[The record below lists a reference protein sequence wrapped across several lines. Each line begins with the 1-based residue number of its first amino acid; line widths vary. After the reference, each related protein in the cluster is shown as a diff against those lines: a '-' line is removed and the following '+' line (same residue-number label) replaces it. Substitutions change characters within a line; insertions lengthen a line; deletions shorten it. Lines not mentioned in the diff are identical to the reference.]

1 MEKFVAVKDEDFRYW
16 PGEYFNYWID
26 DSYYKLDKFGGSD
39 SRTFKDFF
47 KQFCEECFKTN
58 VDMAYFSK
66 SCPGFQVIRS
76 DRDAYTIILGS
87 IEYTVDYYT
96 AGDIESKEDYFIE
109 SDLYFNKS
117 ELCLNNK
124 KKNNSAESDVQQNHE
139 QNHKDKRFLELFVF
153 NIRNGFKV
161 MVVAKHI
168 WENIYTKKPT
178 KRNEHIKACI
188 EQAKWYKEN
197 CKCLFYNDEKAK
209 GDESEELCV
218 ALFIA
223 PIVCKQNERDK
234 RGDEEFYKN
243 GEETIIEL
251 NKTILEINKE
261 LGNNESNSGLITG
274 ILEWKNLNFNPYE
287 GTDDTISHTYIGAL
301 VLK

>member
-1 MEKFVAVKDEDFRYW
+1 MEKFVVVNGEDFSDW

-47 KQFCEECFKTN
+47 KQFCEDCFKTN

-66 SCPGFQVIRS
+66 SYPGFQVLRS
-76 DRDAYTIILGS
+76 DRDAYTIIIGS
-87 IEYTVDYYT
+87 IEYSVDYYT
-96 AGDIESKEDYFIE
+96 ARDIESTEDYFIE
-109 SDLYFNKS
+109 NDLYFNKS

-124 KKNNSAESDVQQNHE
+124 KKNNSAKSDVQQNHE

-197 CKCLFYNDEKAK
+197 CNCLFYNDEKAK

>member
-161 MVVAKHI
+161 MVVAKYI

-261 LGNNESNSGLITG
+261 LGNNENNSGLITG
-274 ILEWKNLNFNPYE
+274 ILEWKNIKFNPYSDAGE
-287 GTDDTISHTYIGAL
+287 TISHAYIGAL

>member
-1 MEKFVAVKDEDFRYW
+1 
-16 PGEYFNYWID
+16 
-26 DSYYKLDKFGGSD
+26 
-39 SRTFKDFF
+39 
-47 KQFCEECFKTN
+47 
-58 VDMAYFSK
+58 
-66 SCPGFQVIRS
+66 
-76 DRDAYTIILGS
+76 
-87 IEYTVDYYT
+87 
-96 AGDIESKEDYFIE
+96 
-109 SDLYFNKS
+109 
-117 ELCLNNK
+117 
-124 KKNNSAESDVQQNHE
+124 
-139 QNHKDKRFLELFVF
+139 
-153 NIRNGFKV
+153 
-161 MVVAKHI
+161 MVVAKYI

-197 CKCLFYNDEKAK
+197 CKCLFYNDKKAK